1 MADIKSKPRIW
12 NHAAIVEIR
21 RMYPVVGGLVR
32 HNRSKVKLGKS
43 KYHRNAANANIME
56 FA

>member
-12 NHAAIVEIR
+12 NHAAIVKIS
-21 RMYPVVGGLVR
+21 RMYPAVGGLVR